1 MIRAWKQAAAAVLCL
16 IASTFAIA
24 ADEVPDA
31 TLEFSGGSAAVVAG
45 VRWGTGTLH
54 YQGRDYPFR
63 FSGVSAAD
71 LGVKGIWG
79 TGEVYHLWRLE
90 DFAGNYDAVSLGLTI
105 AGGAAAASMENQ
117 NGVVI
122 RVRGA
127 TLGLQVNLSVEGV
140 AVQLGAAD

>member
-16 IASTFAIA
+16 IASTFAMA

-31 TLEFSGGSAAVVAG
+31 TVEFSGGSVAVVGG
-45 VRWGTGTLH
+45 VVWGTGTLH
-54 YQGRDYPFR
+54 YQGQNYPFR
-63 FSGVSAAD
+63 FSGLSVAD
-71 LGVKGIWG
+71 LGAKGIWG

-105 AGGAAAASMENQ
+105 AGGGAAASMENQ
-117 NGVVI
+117 NGVVM

-127 TLGLQVNLSVEGV
+127 TLGLQVNLSIAGV
-140 AVQLGAAD
+140 AVQLGAAN

>member
-16 IASTFAIA
+16 IASTFAMS
-24 ADEVPDA
+24 ADELPDA
-31 TLEFSGGSAAVVAG
+31 TLEFSGGSVAVVGG

-54 YQGRDYPFR
+54 YQGQSYPFR

-71 LGVKGIWG
+71 LGAKGIWG

-90 DFAGNYDAVSLGLTI
+90 DFAGNYDAVSLGLTMG
-105 AGGAAAASMENQ
+105 GGAAAASMENQ

-140 AVQLGAAD
+140 AVQLGEAN

>member
-1 MIRAWKQAAAAVLCL
+1 MSSSRDSSASRE
-16 IASTFAIA
+16 IASSFAT
-24 ADEVPDA
+24 ADELPDA
-31 TLEFSGGSAAVVAG
+31 TLEFSGGSVAVIGG

-54 YQGRDYPFR
+54 YQGKDHPFH

-71 LGVKGIWG
+71 LGAKGIWG

-90 DFAGNYDAVSLGLTI
+90 DFAGNYDAVSLGVTI
-105 AGGAAAASMENQ
+105 AGGGAAASMENQ

-140 AVQLGAAD
+140 AVQFDALN